1 MPLKDRL
8 RKLAQV
14 AAVGTTMFA
23 PAAFAQDLEKPPVPI
38 EQSANRTWQ
47 NWDKG
52 RFSEKQIEALQKTYD
67 SLPDKYKA
75 FSGKDFK
82 TRFSMKEEYQ
92 QRLWKH
98 LSAQHPNEEISA
110 SLSTEMEQ
118 DKLTIEQKN
127 MVEDL
132 VYLGRPSETLD
143 KTQPLDK
150 QLSSCGFD
158 KVSKV
163 VNGANPNDFS
173 FEEQGEFAHQMV
185 WSNQVLN
192 ENPRQKA
199 ELKKYIQE
207 TKNNEEGKTTILDG
221 KEMPQIS
228 WTKVNGSEIQDNPL
242 GLSAAGS
249 YSRQTVLDVSEKLK
263 QSDKSQ
269 VVSQAISNKLFN
281 RN

>member
-1 MPLKDRL
+1 MPLKERL
-8 RKLAQV
+8 RKLVQIAT
-14 AAVGTTMFA
+14 VGTTMFA
-23 PAAFAQDLEKPPVPI
+23 PAAFAQDLEKAPVPI

-75 FSGKDFK
+75 FAGKDFK
-82 TRFSMKEEYQ
+82 TRFSMKEERQ
-92 QRLWKH
+92 QRLWKQ
-98 LSAQHPNEEISA
+98 LSKENPNEEVAGI
-110 SLSTEMEQ
+110 LSVEMER
-118 DKLTIEQKN
+118 DNLTIEQKN

-199 ELKKYIQE
+199 ELKKHLQE
-207 TKNNEEGKTTILDG
+207 TKNNTEGKVTILEE
-221 KEMPQIS
+221 KELPQIS
-228 WTKVNGSEIQDNPL
+228 WTKVNGSEIQEKPV

-249 YSRQTVLDVSEKLK
+249 YSRQTILDVAEKLK

-269 VVSQAISNKLFN
+269 ITTQVVSNKIFN

>member
-1 MPLKDRL
+1 MPLKYRL
-8 RKLAQV
+8 RKLVQIAT
-14 AAVGTTMFA
+14 VGTTMFA
-23 PAAFAQDLEKPPVPI
+23 PAAFAQDLEKAPVPI

-75 FSGKDFK
+75 FAGKDFK
-82 TRFSMKEEYQ
+82 TRFSMKEERQ
-92 QRLWKH
+92 QRLWKQ
-98 LSAQHPNEEISA
+98 LSKENPNKEVAGI
-110 SLSTEMEQ
+110 LSVEMEK
-118 DKLTIEQKN
+118 DNLTIEQKN

-132 VYLGRPSETLD
+132 VYLGRPAETLD
-143 KTQPLDK
+143 KSQPLDK

-199 ELKKYIQE
+199 ELKKHLQE
-207 TKNNEEGKTTILDG
+207 TKNNTEGKVTILEE
-221 KEMPQIS
+221 KELPQIS
-228 WTKVNGSEIQDNPL
+228 WTKVNGSEIQEKPV

-249 YSRQTVLDVSEKLK
+249 YSRQTILDVAEKLK

-269 VVSQAISNKLFN
+269 ITTQVVSNKIFN